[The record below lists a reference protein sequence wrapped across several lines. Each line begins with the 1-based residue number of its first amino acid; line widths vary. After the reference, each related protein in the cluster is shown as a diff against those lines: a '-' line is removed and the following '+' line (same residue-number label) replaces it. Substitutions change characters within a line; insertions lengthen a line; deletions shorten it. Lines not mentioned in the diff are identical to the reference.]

1 MADFDKTIY
10 TQKAS
15 EKLINHLQNND
26 FLLEVKKAI
35 DDKPTEYKEIIQ
47 SHIENIPPVGKVMTL
62 AVLREWK
69 AAKTIDELY
78 ENEKWKIVTDD
89 SANATSSVR
98 KSTTAKVLQRN
109 IRKFAHKNETSK
121 LQRKQKQ
128 KRLEE
133 ADERRERAT
142 RKVKSKT
149 SRTSSALEV
158 LRSQREQ
165 HTTPTVSSR
174 YSKGVLVSSTHKVGK
189 NKLGGGKKRH
199 TMKKHRK

>member
-15 EKLINHLQNND
+15 EKLLNHLQNND

-69 AAKTIDELY
+69 AAKTIEELR
-78 ENEKWKIVTDD
+78 ENENWKIVTE
-89 SANATSSVR
+89 SPKSSSDG
-98 KSTTAKVLQRN
+98 KKQKAAKVLQRN

-128 KRLEE
+128 KRL
-133 ADERRERAT
+133 AVTGGPPTST
-142 RKVKSKT
+142 RQCCDSKIFSGQLHFKT
-149 SRTSSALEV
+149 SLSYRFSF
-158 LRSQREQ
+158 RS
-165 HTTPTVSSR
+165 
-174 YSKGVLVSSTHKVGK
+174 
-189 NKLGGGKKRH
+189 
-199 TMKKHRK
+199 

>member
-15 EKLINHLQNND
+15 EKLLNHLQNND

-69 AAKTIDELY
+69 AAKTIEELR
-78 ENEKWKIVTDD
+78 ENENWKIVTE
-89 SANATSSVR
+89 SPKSSSDG
-98 KSTTAKVLQRN
+98 KKQKAAKVLQRN